1 MADLRPSIDRPGKS
15 AAERHL
21 THRYATLLALHD
33 RCRATATS
41 ITRLPGIITALNA
54 VRARLAALSHERKA
68 A

>member
-33 RCRATATS
+33 RCRANVAN
-41 ITRLPGIITALNA
+41 ITRLPGVVTALNA
-54 VRARLAALSHERKA
+54 VRARLAALNHERKA